1 VRYGLNITPL
11 DTFALREVTAMMKGA
26 EPFVHILL
34 FQCPDCRKPISS
46 AIATSERNPEET
58 DARSFVLSCDCGWLG
73 TQMGLL
79 AKRHWVE
86 AWA

>member
-1 VRYGLNITPL
+1 MNRGT
-11 DTFALREVTAMMKGA
+11 ES
-26 EPFVHILL
+26 FVHILL
-34 FQCPDCRKPISS
+34 FQCPTCTNPLSS

-58 DARSFVLSCDCGWLG
+58 DARSFVLRCDCGWIG

-86 AWA
+86 GWG